1 MIMAGMLVS
10 TAAARTLNVNC
21 GNITYAF
28 PAEQMGDALYNS
40 ASGFTI
46 MGRAFAV
53 SEVSRMYVDETQ
65 IEDNTVSVEYS
76 GESAT
81 VLVAGNIARLVDISL
96 SGAYVSVTQSADT
109 GDDTGEIT
117 YSLSGASTNGS
128 FTMTGSYKSTIELRG
143 VSLTSKKGAAIDIQN
158 GKRIAVSS
166 KNGTV
171 NTFADNT
178 GGSQKAAFYCKG
190 HLELKGKGELNVTG
204 NTAHA
209 ISANEY
215 VEIKNCTVN
224 VLGAQKDG
232 INCTQYFLMESG
244 TLKIEKIEGDG
255 VQTDFKDTT
264 DREAEDTG
272 TITIAGGK
280 ITIAVTAAAC
290 KGIKAEG
297 DVNVS
302 GGEITVTSSAK
313 GAWDS
318 TKSKTKAS
326 SGIGA
331 DGDINITGGTLNLTA
346 SGSGGKGLSCDGVF
360 TIDGGDIKIS
370 TTGGIFAYVNGKEY
384 DGYTGNADN
393 LKSDAKSSPKGIKS
407 DSNININGGN
417 IHVTTSGKGGE
428 GIESKAQLTINDGAV
443 FVKAYDDA
451 INSSSH
457 LYVKGGETTAIS
469 SNNDGLDSNG
479 HLYIMGGKTMAFGGS
494 SPECGIDANSEE
506 GYTVYFTGGSL
517 LAVGGGNSTPTT
529 SASTQAYVS
538 GSGTAVANQA
548 IILKSGTTELV
559 SFTVPAE
566 YTSSGSSGGGGGWRP
581 GGGSSG
587 GAILITCPGVTSG
600 QSYTLT
606 NGSSSSNVTAT
617 QYGSGGNRP
626 W

>member
-1 MIMAGMLVS
+1 MTVAMALSV
-10 TAAARTLNVNC
+10 AARTLNVNC

-28 PAEQMGDALYNS
+28 PADQMGDALYSN

-46 MGRAFAV
+46 MGRAFSV
-53 SEVSRMYVDETQ
+53 SEVSRMYVDDTQ
-65 IEDNTVSVEYS
+65 VEDNTVAIEYS
-76 GESAT
+76 GESAN

-96 SGAYVSVTQSADT
+96 SGAYVSVTQSAET
-109 GDDTGEIT
+109 GDATGEIT
-117 YSLSGASTNGS
+117 YSLSGASTNGA

-143 VSLTSKKGAAIDIQN
+143 VSLTSTKGAAIDIQN
-158 GKRIAVSS
+158 GKRIAISS

-171 NTFADNT
+171 NTLADNS
-178 GGSQKAAFYCKG
+178 GGSQKAALYCKG

-209 ISANEY
+209 ISAKEY
-215 VEIKNCTVN
+215 VEVKNCTIN
-224 VLGAQKDG
+224 VLGAKKDG
-232 INCTQYFLMESG
+232 INCAQYFLMESG
-244 TLKIEKIEGDG
+244 TLKIEKIDGDG
-255 VQTDFKDTT
+255 VQTDYKDTT

-272 TITIAGGK
+272 TISITGGK

-290 KGIKAEG
+290 KGLKAEG
-297 DVNVS
+297 DVNVD
-302 GGEITVTSSAK
+302 GGEIIVTSSAK
-313 GAWDS
+313 GEWDA

-326 SGIGA
+326 AGIGA
-331 DGDINITGGTLNLTA
+331 DGDVNITGGTLNLTA
-346 SGSGGKGLSCDGVF
+346 SGSGGKGISCDGVL
-360 TIDGGDIKIS
+360 TIAGGDINIA
-370 TTGGIFAYVNGKEY
+370 TTGGVFAYVNGKEY
-384 DGYTGNADN
+384 DGYTGNTDN
-393 LKSDAKSSPKGIKS
+393 LNSNAKSSPKGMKADGDIF
-407 DSNININGGN
+407 INGGN
-417 IHVTTSGKGGE
+417 MRITTSGKGGE
-428 GIESKAQLTINDGAV
+428 GIESKAQLTINDGTV

-457 LYVKGGETTAIS
+457 LYIKGGEVTAIS

-538 GSGTAVANQA
+538 GSGKAVADQT
-548 IILKSGTTELV
+548 ITLKSGTTELV
-559 SFTVPAE
+559 SFTVPSE
-566 YTSSGSSGGGGGWRP
+566 YTSSGSSSGGGWRP
-581 GGGSSG
+581 GGSSG
-587 GAILITCPGVTSG
+587 GAILITCPGITSG
-600 QSYTLT
+600 KSYTLT